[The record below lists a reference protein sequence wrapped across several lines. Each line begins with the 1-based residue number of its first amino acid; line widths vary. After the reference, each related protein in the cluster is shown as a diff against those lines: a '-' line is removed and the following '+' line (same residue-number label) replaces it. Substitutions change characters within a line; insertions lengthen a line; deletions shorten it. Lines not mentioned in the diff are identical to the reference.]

1 MAGHAAAPVRRR
13 KTRDP
18 HAGAVAW
25 PIFIVLGAVYGF
37 LAAFNLRDGGPVT
50 GGQIAVGLISG
61 GAVVV
66 MAVLL
71 FLFQHSLA
79 REMRAAAYGVLVG
92 GAVGFLYSLTGASI
106 LRSVGM
112 GAAIGVATAAVMFY
126 IFYTHED

>member
-1 MAGHAAAPVRRR
+1 MAAHAAVPVRRR
-13 KTRDP
+13 TRDP

-25 PIFIVLGAVYGF
+25 PLFIVLGAVYGF

-61 GAVVV
+61 GVIVV

-71 FLFQHSLA
+71 FLFQHSLP
-79 REMRAAAYGVLVG
+79 RELRAAAYGVLVG
-92 GAVGFLYSLTGASI
+92 TATGFLYSLTGASI
-106 LRSVGM
+106 LRSVGL
-112 GAAIGVATAAVMFY
+112 GAALGVGAGLVMFY